1 MIDINQMKMPVT
13 NTLFQYE
20 RPRRMYIYEN
30 KFPKIWIKEKK
41 SLLPVSDR
49 WMSFGRLVSTPGSTR
64 EMSLSVRSRDSRL
77 GNPSTRSD
85 VTARK

>member
-1 MIDINQMKMPVT
+1 MIDVNQNASDDHVSICTSTP
-13 NTLFQYE
+13 YI
-20 RPRRMYIYEN
+20 IYEN
-30 KFPKIWIKEKK
+30 KFPKYEYIKEKR

-49 WMSFGRLVSTPGSTR
+49 WMSFGRLVSAPGSTR